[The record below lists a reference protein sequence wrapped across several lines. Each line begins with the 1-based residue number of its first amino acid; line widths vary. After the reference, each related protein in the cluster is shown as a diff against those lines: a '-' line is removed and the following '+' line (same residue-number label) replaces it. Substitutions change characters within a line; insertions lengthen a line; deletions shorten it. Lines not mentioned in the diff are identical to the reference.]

1 MKPILPVTSKNSN
14 CSWRSHPSPWS
25 HAPPPR
31 APRLRRR
38 RDLGRQLRRD
48 PRRPRALPSAAVRR
62 AALRAR
68 GARPPLRPQARCPR
82 PLRDRRRAVHVRR
95 SVRLSLPR
103 HRQGH
108 ARRARVAGDPAP
120 GRVHGDPRGDLPR
133 RAPAADPAGRRR
145 ARVRG
150 HRHHRRRPRRGG
162 AAAPRRPRRAPRALL
177 GHRQRGQPQGRLSA
191 PARHARVVE
200 PRPAG
205 SAARALADD
214 RVGDRHGV
222 HHARRD
228 RRRRAAVR
236 RAHLHVRRL
245 RRVDGAARPPPR
257 EPGRAVRAAG
267 AGVRHRIRVGVPGG
281 SPHGGGAGRRRR
293 RPRRPRAHGPPAP
306 RAPLDS
312 ARSGRESRL
321 RGEGTTQERATM
333 PSVRRTLALAALG
346 FAVLAGSAQAA
357 GTYKVDGVRTQAQR
371 SAVARTGAAIVQVS
385 RASVLVTAARS
396 EVRALRRAGFRVTAR
411 ARKTDF
417 PAADAG
423 YHNYAEMTSQVN
435 AVRAA
440 HPDIVSTFSAGSS
453 FQGRALLAAK
463 VSDNVGTDESEP
475 EVLFTCGQHAR
486 EHLTIGMCLYLLDT
500 LANDPDT
507 RVRTLVNTRETWFV
521 FNLNPDGS
529 EYDIATGSYRSW
541 RKNRQGNGTDL
552 NRNWSYQ
559 WGCCGGSSGTTTSET
574 YRGPSAF
581 SAPETAAVRNFVQS
595 RVVGGQQ
602 QIKVAIDF
610 HTYSELVLW
619 PYGYTTANTA
629 AGLTA
634 DDQAALSTIGRDMA
648 GTNGYTPEQ
657 ASDLYIADG
666 TIDDWLW
673 GNYKTFAYTFEMYPT
688 SSNPGFYPPDEV
700 ISREVTRNRE
710 AVLRLMELAD
720 CPYRSIGKE
729 SQYCGVPSTTVYSD
743 DFEAA
748 RGWTVSGNAATGA
761 WQRGTPQATS
771 SSGPKQ
777 LATTTSGVNAFVT
790 GLSAGAAAGDFDVDG
805 GITTITSPAITLPT
819 GSLRLSLNYYLAHGS
834 NASADDFFRVRV
846 NGTTVLNVAGAAVDR
861 DAAWTSATI
870 NLDQFAG
877 QTVQVAI
884 EAGDLGTASLLEAAV
899 DDVRVS
905 RL

>member
-1 MKPILPVTSKNSN
+1 MKRILWVLSTKSN
-14 CSWRSHPSPWS
+14 RSFWLRSSRWAL
-25 HAPPPR
+25 APPPR
-31 APRLRRR
+31 RPRLRRR
-38 RDLGRQLRRD
+38 RHLGRQLRRH
-48 PRRPRALPSAAVRR
+48 PRGAGELPAAALRRPALRARRARGAVRAPPRCPVALRRGRRHLPLRRPVRAAVRR
-62 AALRAR
+62 H
-68 GARPPLRPQARCPR
+68 RPR
-82 PLRDRRRAVHVRR
+82 
-95 SVRLSLPR
+95 
-103 HRQGH
+103 H
-108 ARRARVAGDPAP
+108 ARRARLAGAAAA
-120 GRVHGDPRGDLPR
+120 GGVHGRAR
-133 RAPAADPAGRRR
+133 RRPAQGAPAARAARRRGARAGRD
-145 ARVRG
+145 
-150 HRHHRRRPRRGG
+150 RHHRRRARRRRPAGRAGADRRRG
-162 AAAPRRPRRAPRALL
+162 ALV
-177 GHRQRGQPQGRLSA
+177 GHRQRRDAQGARSA
-191 PARHARVVE
+191 PARAARVGE
-200 PRPAG
+200 PAAAAPAG
-205 SAARALADD
+205 RAQPSDRARRAGRHRHRRRARHALRRRAL
-214 RVGDRHGV
+214 
-222 HHARRD
+222 HARR
-228 RRRRAAVR
+228 V
-236 RAHLHVRRL
+236 
-245 RRVDGAARPPPR
+245 RRVDVADEPPRGLQRRPLHPARADLRDRRGLARPR
-257 EPGRAVRAAG
+257 RGADRVRT
-267 AGVRHRIRVGVPGG
+267 
-281 SPHGGGAGRRRR
+281 RRCRR
-293 RPRRPRAHGPPAP
+293 RPRRDRAHGG
-306 RAPLDS
+306 LDKPSSS
-312 ARSGRESRL
+312 ARGSL
-321 RGEGTTQERATM
+321 IM
-333 PSVRRTLALAALG
+333 RTLGRLVLATAFAALV
-346 FAVLAGSAQAA
+346 AAAPAQAA
-357 GTYKVDGVRTQAQR
+357 PSTYRVANVRTQAQR
-371 SAVARTGAAIVQVS
+371 SAVARTGAAIVQVN
-385 RASVLVTAARS
+385 RASVLVTASRS
-396 EVRALRRAGFRVTAR
+396 DVRALRRAGFRVTAR

-486 EHLTIGMCLYLLDT
+486 EHLTIEMCLYLLDT

-619 PYGYTTANTA
+619 PYGSTTANTA

-673 GNYKTFAYTFEMYPT
+673 GNYKVFAYTFEMYPT

-748 RGWTVSGNAATGA
+748 RGWTVSGNATTGA
-761 WQRGTPQATS
+761 FQRGTPQATN

-777 LATTTSGVNAFVT
+777 LATTTSGSNAFVT

-805 GITTITSPAITLPT
+805 GTTTITSPSIALPT

-834 NASADDFFRVRV
+834 NSGADDFFRVRV

-884 EAGDLGTASLLEAAV
+884 EAGELGAASLPEAAGG
-899 DDVRVS
+899 DG
-905 RL
+905 

>member
-1 MKPILPVTSKNSN
+1 M
-14 CSWRSHPSPWS
+14 
-25 HAPPPR
+25 
-31 APRLRRR
+31 RLRR
-38 RDLGRQLRRD
+38 
-48 PRRPRALPSAAVRR
+48 SAVAAAA
-62 AALRAR
+62 AALSTLAIA
-68 GARPPLRPQARCPR
+68 GTADAAPTY
-82 PLRDRRRAVHVRR
+82 
-95 SVRLSLPR
+95 
-103 HRQGH
+103 
-108 ARRARVAGDPAP
+108 RVA
-120 GRVHGDPRGDLPR
+120 
-133 RAPAADPAGRRR
+133 
-145 ARVRG
+145 
-150 HRHHRRRPRRGG
+150 
-162 AAAPRRPRRAPRALL
+162 
-177 GHRQRGQPQGRLSA
+177 
-191 PARHARVVE
+191 
-200 PRPAG
+200 
-205 SAARALADD
+205 
-214 RVGDRHGV
+214 
-222 HHARRD
+222 
-228 RRRRAAVR
+228 
-236 RAHLHVRRL
+236 
-245 RRVDGAARPPPR
+245 
-257 EPGRAVRAAG
+257 
-267 AGVRHRIRVGVPGG
+267 
-281 SPHGGGAGRRRR
+281 
-293 RPRRPRAHGPPAP
+293 
-306 RAPLDS
+306 
-312 ARSGRESRL
+312 
-321 RGEGTTQERATM
+321 
-333 PSVRRTLALAALG
+333 
-346 FAVLAGSAQAA
+346 
-357 GTYKVDGVRTQAQR
+357 GVRTQAQR
-371 SAVARTGAAIVQVS
+371 SAVARTGAAIVQVN
-385 RASVLVTAARS
+385 RRSVLVTASRADL
-396 EVRALRRAGFRVTAR
+396 RALRRAGFHVRVTAR
-411 ARKTDF
+411 TADF
-417 PAADAG
+417 PSADSG
-423 YHNYAEMTSQVN
+423 YHNYAEMSAETQSVATAQ
-435 AVRAA
+435 
-440 HPDIVSTFSAGSS
+440 PDIVSRFSIGTS
-453 FQGRALLAAK
+453 FEGRQMWAEK
-463 VSDNVGTDESEP
+463 ISDNVKTDETEP

-486 EHLTIGMCLYLLDT
+486 EHLTIEMCLYLLHQ

-673 GNYKTFAYTFEMYPT
+673 GNYKVFAYTFEMYPT
-688 SSNPGFYPPDEV
+688 SSSPGFYPPDEV

-761 WQRGTPQATS
+761 WQRGTPQATN

-805 GITTITSPAITLPT
+805 GTTTITSPAITLPT

-846 NGTTVLNVAGAAVDR
+846 NGTTVLNVAGAAGGPPPAGAR
-861 DAAWTSATI
+861 AAAKPPPTAGATR
-870 NLDQFAG
+870 QGA
-877 QTVQVAI
+877 V
-884 EAGDLGTASLLEAAV
+884 EAGGLGGPRPPVAAGG
-899 DDVRVS
+899 R
-905 RL
+905 RLGGR